1 MEDADHQE
9 SEKLVSA
16 EQFALVDVEA
26 PIRVSKKV
34 DCWSLGNL
42 YVTAA
47 LKAKECDNEPAFR
60 VFSLL
65 SSIAKFNFKPE
76 DQSEPYGPMFVFDGK
91 RHMIPADLRG
101 EQSAVIA
108 ELVPTIRNLGLRAR
122 LADIVWYNDRKLA
135 AMAEQAIDAYS
146 ETVQSVLDGK
156 AGFFDEDWTA
166 SSKEG
171 CNLLRRACQI
181 ALATGRKEPGASKL
195 KSLVNTVILDAIRRQ
210 DHNGFLNVGEI
221 ALNFGIDDPTVI
233 ATNAEKFAKSN
244 KIDYYES
251 HDLWELAAQTHRQT
265 GNKNDRDRCLN
276 EAAETHVAIAD
287 ANDGR
292 GMIAASYIM
301 DAIKALQQLPD
312 TQQRRHE
319 LKEKLIYAQS
329 SVREEMSV
337 ISTQFDITEYV
348 EYAQKNV
355 SGITLAQALR
365 RFAGLTRSRNP
376 DELRDETLHIA
387 GQNPILSMLPSTH
400 VDEDGKVIAK
410 SPGSL
415 GDAEDCD
422 LALRH
427 LIVQNENLRRHIDV
441 QGLIEPA
448 RQRIQFEHPIDR
460 CDLRSIVEM
469 TPFVPADR
477 VDLVTTGLTRFFGGD
492 FFSALHILVP
502 QLEHSL
508 RHILKL
514 YGVEPSSINS
524 DMTQQSRT
532 LSSILNRE
540 RKSLEEILG
549 TAIVFEIENLFDFR
563 GGPALRHELAHG
575 LITDAQCNGSDSIY
589 ACWFIYRL
597 CCLPLYPHWHHI
609 DQRLEAT

>member
-1 MEDADHQE
+1 M
-9 SEKLVSA
+9 
-16 EQFALVDVEA
+16 
-26 PIRVSKKV
+26 
-34 DCWSLGNL
+34 
-42 YVTAA
+42 
-47 LKAKECDNEPAFR
+47 
-60 VFSLL
+60 
-65 SSIAKFNFKPE
+65 
-76 DQSEPYGPMFVFDGK
+76 GK
-91 RHMIPADLRG
+91 N
-101 EQSAVIA
+101 Q
-108 ELVPTIRNLGLRAR
+108 
-122 LADIVWYNDRKLA
+122 
-135 AMAEQAIDAYS
+135 
-146 ETVQSVLDGK
+146 
-156 AGFFDEDWTA
+156 
-166 SSKEG
+166 
-171 CNLLRRACQI
+171 
-181 ALATGRKEPGASKL
+181 ASKL
-195 KSLVNTVILDAIRRQ
+195 KSLVSDVILDAIGRK
-210 DHNGFLNVGEI
+210 DYSGFLHTGAI
-221 ALNFGIDDPTVI
+221 ALQCSIDDPTMI
-233 ATNAEKFAKSN
+233 ATNAETFAKSN
-244 KIDYYES
+244 EIDHYES

-292 GMIAASYIM
+292 GMIAASSIM

-329 SVREEMSV
+329 SVREEMGV

-365 RFAGLTRSRNP
+365 RFADLVQSP
-376 DELRDETLHIA
+376 DPNELHDEARRIA
-387 GQNPILSMLPSTH
+387 EQNPILSMLPSTH
-400 VDEDGKVIAK
+400 VDEDGNVIAK

-415 GDAEDCD
+415 ADAEDSD

-427 LIVQNENLRRHIDV
+427 LIVRNENLRRHIDV

-448 RQRIQFEHPIDR
+448 RQIIQSEHSIDR
-460 CDLRSIVEM
+460 CDLRPIVEM

-514 YGVEPSSINS
+514 AGVEPSAIKS

-532 LSSILNRE
+532 LSVMLDKE
-540 RKSLEEILG
+540 RKSLEKILG
-549 TAIVFEIENLFDFR
+549 TAIVFEIEILYDFR

-597 CCLPLYPHWHHI
+597 CCLPLFPHWHHI
-609 DQRLEAT
+609 DQRLEAP

>member
-65 SSIAKFNFKPE
+65 SSIAKINFKPE

-135 AMAEQAIDAYS
+135 AMAEQAIDAYR

-181 ALATGRKEPGASKL
+181 ALATGWKEPQASKL
-195 KSLVNTVILDAIRRQ
+195 KSLVSNVILDAIGRK
-210 DHNGFLNVGEI
+210 DYSGFLHAGEI
-221 ALNFGIDDPTVI
+221 ALQCSIDDPTMI
-233 ATNAEKFAKSN
+233 ATNAETFAISN
-244 KIDYYES
+244 GINHYDT
-251 HDLWELAAQTHRQT
+251 HDLWKLAAQAHQKARNQ
-265 GNKNDRDRCLN
+265 NDRDRCLT
-276 EAAETHVAIAD
+276 EVAETHVAIAD
-287 ANDGR
+287 ANDGK
-292 GMIAASYIM
+292 GMIAASSIM
-301 DAIKALQQLPD
+301 DAIKALRQLPD

-319 LKEKLIYAQS
+319 LKEKLRDAQS
-329 SVREEMSV
+329 SVRDEMGV
-337 ISTQFDITEYV
+337 ISTQFDLTEYV
-348 EYAQKNV
+348 EYAQRNV
-355 SGITLAQALR
+355 HGVTLAHALR
-365 RFAGLTRSRNP
+365 RFADLVQSPDP
-376 DELRDETLHIA
+376 DELRDEARRIA
-387 GQNPILSMLPSTH
+387 EQNSILSMMPSTH
-400 VDEDGKVIAK
+400 VEEDGKVIAK

-415 GDAEDCD
+415 GDAEDSD

-477 VDLVTTGLTRFFGGD
+477 VELVTTGLMRFFGDD

-508 RHILKL
+508 RHILKMT
-514 YGVEPSSINS
+514 GVEPSSIQS

-589 ACWFIYRL
+589 ACWFMYRL
-597 CCLPLYPHWHHI
+597 CFLPLFP
-609 DQRLEAT
+609 D

>member
-47 LKAKECDNEPAFR
+47 LKAKECGNEPAFR
-60 VFSLL
+60 VFGLL
-65 SSIAKFNFKPE
+65 SSIAKIKFKPE
-76 DQSEPYGPMFVFDGK
+76 DQSEPYSPMFVFDGK

-108 ELVPTIRNLGLRAR
+108 ELVPTIRNPGLRAR

-135 AMAEQAIDAYS
+135 AMAEQAIDAYR
-146 ETVQSVLDGK
+146 ETVQSVLDGE

-181 ALATGRKEPGASKL
+181 ALATGWKEPQASKL
-195 KSLVNTVILDAIRRQ
+195 KSLVSNVILDAIGRK
-210 DHNGFLNVGEI
+210 DYSGFLHAGEI
-221 ALNFGIDDPTVI
+221 ALHCSIDDLTMI
-233 ATNAEKFAKSN
+233 ATNAETFAISN
-244 KIDYYES
+244 GINHYDS
-251 HDLWELAAQTHRQT
+251 HDLWKLAAQAYQKA
-265 GNKNDRDRCLN
+265 GSQNDRDRCLT

-287 ANDGR
+287 AAGGK
-292 GMIAASYIM
+292 GMIAVSSIM
-301 DAIKALQQLPD
+301 DAIQALRQLPN
-312 TQQRRHE
+312 TQQRRYE
-319 LKEKLIYAQS
+319 LQKKLIDAQS
-329 SVREEMSV
+329 SVRDEMGV
-337 ISTQFDITEYV
+337 ISTPFDLTEYV
-348 EYAQKNV
+348 EFARQNISSV
-355 SGITLAQALR
+355 TLAQALR

-376 DELRDETLHIA
+376 DELRDEALHITE
-387 GQNPILSMLPSTH
+387 QNPILSMMPSTL
-400 VDEDGKVIAK
+400 VDENGKVIAK
-410 SPGSL
+410 SPGFI
-415 GDAEDCD
+415 GDIEDRD
-422 LALRH
+422 LALRY
-427 LIVQNENLRRHIDV
+427 LIARNESLRRQYDV

-448 RQRIQFEHPIDR
+448 RQIIQSEHPIDR
-460 CDLRSIVEM
+460 CDLGSIVEM

-514 YGVEPSSINS
+514 ADVEPSAIKPN
-524 DMTQQSRT
+524 MTQIYRT
-532 LSSILNRE
+532 LSVMLNKERE
-540 RKSLEEILG
+540 PLEGLLG
-549 TAIVFEIENLFDFR
+549 ASIVFEIENLFDFE
-563 GGPALRHELAHG
+563 GGPSLRHQLAHG
-575 LITDAQCNGSDSIY
+575 LITDAQCYDSDSIY
-589 ACWFIYRL
+589 ACWFIYRFY
-597 CCLPLYPHWHHI
+597 CLPLFPRWHHI
-609 DQRLEAT
+609 DQRLDAP